1 MHSPRRLT
9 RGRSAVLAIIAA
21 FLALT
26 ASSYAASAQDE
37 TTATGSLEI
46 FNVACTNLE
55 EGTADVVE
63 YDGAPTGE
71 LPEIDADCHFAV
83 GTYTVYP
90 FGVED
95 EAEAIVLTTDE
106 TGTAVADLPVTDGLT
121 PHVIVED
128 STGVTTEFTITEG
141 STTSISFVGPAAQD
155 DAAADETTGAAQATP
170 ETEAVAEGEDETA
183 AEGEEA
189 AAEGEEAAAEG
200 DPAAAAELPST
211 GQGQSSES
219 PIQGVWFAVVASAL
233 LTLAAGTYT
242 LYRRRS

>member
-9 RGRSAVLAIIAA
+9 RGRSAVLAIVAA

-26 ASSYAASAQDE
+26 ASSFAASAQDE

-55 EGTADVVE
+55 EGTAEVAE
-63 YDGAPTGE
+63 YEGAATGE
-71 LPEIDADCHFAV
+71 LPAIDPECHFAS

-106 TGTAVADLPVTDGLT
+106 SGLAIADLPVTDGQAS
-121 PHVIVED
+121 HIIVED
-128 STGVTTEFTITEG
+128 STGVTTEFNIVEG
-141 STTSISFVGPAAQD
+141 STTSISFIGPAAQD
-155 DAAADETTGAAQATP
+155 DAAAATP
-170 ETEAVAEGEDETA
+170 ESDAA
-183 AEGEEA
+183 AEGEEE
-189 AAEGEEAAAEG
+189 AAEGEQEAAAEG

-211 GQGQSSES
+211 GQGQSDEGQ
-219 PIQGVWFAVVASAL
+219 IQGYWFAVVAGAL
-233 LTLAAGTYT
+233 LTIAAGAFT
-242 LYRRRS
+242 LHRRRS